1 MRRSGS
7 RSKLGEAEAQAYTR
21 VGAPGRRV
29 WAAKAKPGRTGWA
42 PAVPA
47 LLVSLLTLI
56 CPPVTLWNSVLCS
69 RLPRQAVR
77 LLDGSLTSSENTD
90 GRWPHRLGDPEG
102 DGDADGD
109 AEGVADGDE
118 EAEGDALGDADGD
131 GCATGAGCSAGA
143 GVAGSGPG
151 GGAAIEISS
160 ITASA
165 ARPAATGTASVS
177 DPSPGRAPV
186 LCAEFR

>member
-7 RSKLGEAEAQAYTR
+7 RSRLVEAEAQASTAA
-21 VGAPGRRV
+21 GAPSRRM
-29 WAAKAKPGRTGWA
+29 WAAKAKPGRAGAA

-47 LLVSLLTLI
+47 LVVSLLTLI
-56 CPPVTLWNSVLCS
+56 CPPVTLWHAVLCS

-77 LLDGSLTSSENTD
+77 RLDCSLASPENT
-90 GRWPHRLGDPEG
+90 GPSRPHRLGDPEG

-109 AEGVADGDE
+109 AEGVADAAE
-118 EAEGDALGDADGD
+118 EAESDPLGDADGD

-165 ARPAATGTASVS
+165 ARPAATGTAS
-177 DPSPGRAPV
+177 G
-186 LCAEFR
+186 